1 MPFQLLRSGRAS
13 TKTPFPSTQS
23 CVFSFS
29 GISKLLRAANTARRL
44 RTVAPG
50 INITL
55 FAEKRLV
62 VRWLQENNLGNGSN
76 VSAPFSSAL
85 FFENIRVPRLLHKL
99 PRGNET
105 TSDNE
110 QDLLSWRRR
119 RSYQHKIAAMQLSP
133 YDRTLY
139 MDPDTGVCGPKRRI
153 DELFAALDE
162 YDLAVSAEKPKA
174 ASSSPAMNVY
184 SSSIPRKF
192 LERYWRVVL
201 YRRTEPMLEL
211 LDKIME
217 IFTAASNLGLG
228 HTSDQQAVREALYLS
243 KGRTMEKRL
252 NDSRE
257 LCRLPLKKHKGGCG
271 KLEPLCK
278 ASKCVLLQ
286 DRCERRPDATKG
298 RPAAKGRPGTKAAPA
313 KAPAQG
319 R

>member
-1 MPFQLLRSGRAS
+1 MGSLCCP
-13 TKTPFPSTQS
+13 
-23 CVFSFS
+23 
-29 GISKLLRAANTARRL
+29 GISTHGPTASL
-44 RTVAPG
+44 PAELPPSLFLNLQQQPPLPIATAVLPHAPG
-50 INITL
+50 
-55 FAEKRLV
+55 
-62 VRWLQENNLGNGSN
+62 
-76 VSAPFSSAL
+76 
-85 FFENIRVPRLLHKL
+85 FFP
-99 PRGNET
+99 
-105 TSDNE
+105 
-110 QDLLSWRRR
+110 
-119 RSYQHKIAAMQLSP
+119 ASP